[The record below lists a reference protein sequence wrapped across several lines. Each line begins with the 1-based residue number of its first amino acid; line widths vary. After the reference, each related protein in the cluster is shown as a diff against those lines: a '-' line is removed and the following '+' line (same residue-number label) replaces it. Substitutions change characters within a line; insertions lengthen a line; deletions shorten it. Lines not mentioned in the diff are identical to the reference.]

1 MNVTKNR
8 LTAEIDKVKE
18 LVNAQKNDEAIAALD
33 NFKTIIEV
41 YADSYSKNQN
51 IKNESIK
58 RKERINT
65 IDTEIES
72 WKNLKFNSEKMS
84 KELNERINTVKTDIK
99 NIVKLPEQLAEKKGR
114 LIQNTSDTENK
125 KLEISNELDEAE
137 KIYQDMN
144 KELKEVEQKMMLAR
158 ENKARSGATLEGLL
172 NRKKDLIDALK
183 NDLDIHEDNLLNS
196 SDLKDIKDFPN

>member
-1 MNVTKNR
+1 MCIRDSSSNEKRLREEKNELIEIDSKYYDTEKKSSEDLNVTKNR

-18 LVNAQKNDEAIAALD
+18 LVNAQKNDEAIAVLD

-58 RKERINT
+58 RKERISA

-84 KELNERINTVKTDIK
+84 KELQERIGKIKTDLKIDSQ
-99 NIVKLPEQLAEKKGR
+99 VKKEFLKRFSASESAK
-114 LIQNTSDTENK
+114 LISLITKQNKRD
-125 KLEISNELDEAE
+125 
-137 KIYQDMN
+137 IY
-144 KELKEVEQKMMLAR
+144 KF
-158 ENKARSGATLEGLL
+158 
-172 NRKKDLIDALK
+172 LI
-183 NDLDIHEDNLLNS
+183 ET
-196 SDLKDIKDFPN
+196 

>member
-18 LVNAQKNDEAIAALD
+18 LVNAQKNDEAIAVLD

-65 IDTEIES
+65 IDIEIDS

-84 KELNERINTVKTDIK
+84 KELHERIGKVS
-99 NIVKLPEQLAEKKGR
+99 R
-114 LIQNTSDTENK
+114 
-125 KLEISNELDEAE
+125 
-137 KIYQDMN
+137 
-144 KELKEVEQKMMLAR
+144 
-158 ENKARSGATLEGLL
+158 
-172 NRKKDLIDALK
+172 
-183 NDLDIHEDNLLNS
+183 
-196 SDLKDIKDFPN
+196 

>member
-1 MNVTKNR
+1 MLFR
-8 LTAEIDKVKE
+8 SLTAEIDKVKE

-58 RKERINT
+58 RKERISA

-84 KELNERINTVKTDIK
+84 KELHERIGKVKNDLESI
-99 NIVKLPEQLAEKKGR
+99 IKLPEEISIKKG
-114 LIQNTSDTENK
+114 
-125 KLEISNELDEAE
+125 
-137 KIYQDMN
+137 
-144 KELKEVEQKMMLAR
+144 
-158 ENKARSGATLEGLL
+158 
-172 NRKKDLIDALK
+172 
-183 NDLDIHEDNLLNS
+183 
-196 SDLKDIKDFPN
+196 